1 MHSIS
6 KLQNIN
12 FYYCCTCNKTVDRV
26 ESYYDPMTCATI
38 ISAHCHG
45 DKETSILP
53 DYYLYDNIEINE
65 ARCFDRKKL
74 EVKDELFSCS

>member
-1 MHSIS
+1 
-6 KLQNIN
+6 
-12 FYYCCTCNKTVDRV
+12 
-26 ESYYDPMTCATI
+26 MTCATI